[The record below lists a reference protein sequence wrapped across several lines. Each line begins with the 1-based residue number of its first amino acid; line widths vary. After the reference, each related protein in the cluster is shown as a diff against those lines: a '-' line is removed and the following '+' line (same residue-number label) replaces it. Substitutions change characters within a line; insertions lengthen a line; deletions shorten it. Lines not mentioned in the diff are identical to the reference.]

1 MARRELDI
9 MERKIKK
16 AEKKV
21 KKWKGWTAEA
31 REAAEHVHLE
41 VVQIMGAFHALNMAL
56 KTLDAQLDDFISA
69 WLAQN
74 GGR

>member
-1 MARRELDI
+1 MARRELDV

-41 VVQIMGAFHALNMAL
+41 VVQIRGAFHALSMAL
-56 KTLDAQLDDFISA
+56 KTLDAQLDFISA